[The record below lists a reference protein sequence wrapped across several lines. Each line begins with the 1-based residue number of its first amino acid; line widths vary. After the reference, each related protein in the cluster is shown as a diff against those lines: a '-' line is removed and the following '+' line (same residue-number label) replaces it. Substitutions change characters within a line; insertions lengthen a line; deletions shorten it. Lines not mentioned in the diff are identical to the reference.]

1 MPDSTDKPI
10 EATSFSYGPS
20 GMYIIDK
27 RLEFASV
34 RVALTHAEVSRLVE
48 LYIANSQPWDYAG

>member
-1 MPDSTDKPI
+1 MNDSTDKPI
-10 EATSFSYGPS
+10 EATSFSFGPS

-34 RVALTHAEVSRLVE
+34 RVALTHKEVARLVE
-48 LYIANSQPWDYAG
+48 LYIANSQPWDYAS

>member
-1 MPDSTDKPI
+1 MNDSTDKPI
-10 EATSFSYGPS
+10 EATSFSFGPS

-34 RVALTHAEVSRLVE
+34 RVALTHKEVARLVE
-48 LYIANSQPWDYAG
+48 FYNSQPLDLS